1 MRKYK
6 YDGVALAY
14 HGYQTKI
21 EYDKETKHLY
31 GKILGIHDLNCIE
44 AKTFFIFKRKFK
56 MAVTDYIQIC
66 YEINKTPEYP
76 DEWLYPC
83 TVLY

>member
-1 MRKYK
+1 MRKTK
-6 YDGVALAY
+6 YDGVVLAY
-14 HGYQTKI
+14 CGYQIKI
-21 EYDKETKHLY
+21 EYDYETKNLY
-31 GKILGIHDLNCIE
+31 GKLIGIKDAIIVE
-44 AKTFFIFKRKFK
+44 AKYFWQFKRKFK
-56 MAVTDYIQIC
+56 FAVKDYIGLC